1 MKRVVLASA
10 LVLVLFGCAPS
21 GGGSSETVTET
32 VDYAG
37 SFAKGQEARAWMA
50 TGKNHMF
57 EAPDEVCNKTIEDLY
72 GLGAVEVRVTD
83 ASKMEDGSPGET
95 AATLTA
101 KLPADPDK
109 RKALFA
115 YEAENTEDADKDQ
128 KRDYVEVVF
137 D

>member
-1 MKRVVLASA
+1 MKRVFMACSLA
-10 LVLVLFGCAPS
+10 LLLFGCAPS
-21 GGGSSETVTET
+21 GAGPSDTETET
-32 VDYAG
+32 VDYAA
-37 SFAKGQEARAWMA
+37 SFAKGQEARAWMS

-83 ASKMEDGSPGET
+83 ASKLDDESPGET

-101 KLPADPDK
+101 KLPADAAK

-128 KRDYVEVVF
+128 KRDYIEIVF